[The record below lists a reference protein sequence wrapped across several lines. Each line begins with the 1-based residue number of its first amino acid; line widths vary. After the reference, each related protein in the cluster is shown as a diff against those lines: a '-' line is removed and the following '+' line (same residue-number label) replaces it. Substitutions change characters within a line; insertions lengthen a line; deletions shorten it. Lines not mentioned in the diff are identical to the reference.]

1 VHAWYLALSLWIAA
15 GGIPLALGEVSA
27 EPSSPAEVKT
37 EILLSGNRE
46 AADVAAKEKFLNLN
60 FFAEGRGMH
69 IPPGMIVGYS
79 ATAKTG
85 IYDGLIGNRWGMN
98 VLPDHRVAGLFD
110 VNYKGMRVGVTGCV
124 VCHSGKAAGQFIV
137 GLGNKRFD
145 IMRLGK
151 DFRGLE
157 KLNAALSFSGGE
169 KREVETSAIRF
180 AELMADDRIGNLTQ
194 GLVPVSLIRSW
205 FYQQANLP
213 VPQGMHRGAVKIPAL
228 WGYGLKREVGQ
239 FCEGYGDGTRA
250 GWLLSAELTAGQTA
264 ETARRL
270 RSKVE
275 GAEDLF
281 AAFLPPPYP
290 FAIDY
295 PAAGRGRKVF
305 ARNCRSCHGSYARD
319 ADDLPLYQAPRWI
332 PHDVVRTDSD
342 RLDSNTAAF
351 ARLVKQSPLGD
362 LIRTKRPEQ
371 RSYFAP
377 RLDGIW
383 CRFPFLHNGSVPNIA
398 ALLTP
403 PEERPAVFS
412 LQDAGERGRFDE
424 GRLGLTVPNE
434 RAVQRLLKRGKKG
447 DRSVYD
453 TRRPG
458 QSNVGHNFGGSLGET
473 EKADLIEY
481 LKTL

>member
-1 VHAWYLALSLWIAA
+1 MPVWSIALALSIAA
-15 GGIPLALGEVSA
+15 CGL
-27 EPSSPAEVKT
+27 PSLPAAK
-37 EILLSGNRE
+37 LLPENRE
-46 AADVAAKEKFLNLN
+46 AADLAAKEKFLNLH
-60 FFAEGRGMH
+60 FFTEGRGMH
-69 IPPGMIVGYS
+69 IAPGMIGVYR

-85 IYDGLIGNRWGMN
+85 IYDGPFAKRWGLN
-98 VLPDHRVAGLFD
+98 VLENHRVAGLFD
-110 VNYKGMRVGVTGCV
+110 VNYKGMRVGVVGCV

-145 IMRLGK
+145 TMRLGK
-151 DFRGLE
+151 DLRGME
-157 KLNAALSFSGGE
+157 KMNAAFSFSSGE
-169 KREVETSAIRF
+169 RREVEASAIRF
-180 AELMADDRIGNLTQ
+180 TELLANDRTGNLTQ
-194 GLVPVSLIRSW
+194 GLVPVSLIRGW

-213 VPQGMHRGAVKIPAL
+213 LPEGTHRGAVKIPAL
-228 WGYGLKREVGQ
+228 WGYGLKRPIGQ
-239 FCEGYGDGTRA
+239 FCEGYGDGARV
-250 GWLLSAELTAGQTA
+250 GWTLSVELTAGQTP
-264 ETARRL
+264 ETVRRL

-290 FAIDY
+290 FAIDRG
-295 PAAGRGRKVF
+295 AAARGEKVF
-305 ARNCRSCHGSYARD
+305 ARNCRACHGSYARD
-319 ADDLPLYQAPRWI
+319 ADGLPRYQPPHWI

-351 ARLVKQSPLGD
+351 ARLVKQNPLRD

-371 RSYFAP
+371 RGYFAP

-398 ALLTP
+398 ALLSP
-403 PEERPAVFS
+403 PEERPSVFS
-412 LQDAGERGRFDE
+412 LKDAGERGRFDE
-424 GRLGLTVPNE
+424 RRLGLTLPDA
-434 RAVQRLLKRGKKG
+434 RAGDRLLKRGENG

-453 TRRPG
+453 TRRTG
-458 QSNVGHNFGGSLGET
+458 QSNAGHNFSGSLSER